1 MGFAHLAEGNKMR
14 QNDMLQNLAVVA
26 NDLATLERGWGYPE
40 EETREGRI
48 LGTHAGEARVK
59 EALYQLTS
67 RGLTS
72 NSESFKVAQW

>member
-1 MGFAHLAEGNKMR
+1 MR
-14 QNDMLQNLAVVA
+14 QNGMLQNLALVA
-26 NDLATLERGWGYPE
+26 NDPVTLERGWGCPG
-40 EETREGRI
+40 RGDQRGRI

-72 NSESFKVAQW
+72 NSESSKVAQW